1 MLRTGAFVSIHALGE
16 KKHAHRGLMLS
27 SLIPLIYVPKAREE
41 EGKSQMHFS
50 RQHLRE
56 HGRRRTVKL
65 IYQYGSKNLVRIAV
79 GTRNGPLS
87 QCSSQK

>member
-41 EGKSQMHFS
+41 EGKSQMHFYAN
-50 RQHLRE
+50 
-56 HGRRRTVKL
+56 T
-65 IYQYGSKNLVRIAV
+65 
-79 GTRNGPLS
+79 
-87 QCSSQK
+87 